1 MRWWKSD
8 KKRDPPNPPNPRDPR
23 KLTRVPKLRHLSDV
37 EIGNLKFKKEEE
49 LKRTSVSSYNGEVI
63 SPLPLPVPQ
72 NDEGGLRMSISS
84 LGFVSPRD
92 EVNGARGSDARSS
105 SASSSIFYT
114 SRIEPASETS
124 PRTQKTAP
132 FFRSPPTSVFSSP
145 GRSPYRH
152 GSVSNSAPAT
162 PYTNFVHVWSAP
174 ELPPYEHRSSN
185 FNANSSGNDSPVV
198 HPLPL
203 PPEVQL
209 TVEGQWQKR
218 KLIGSGTYGNVYEG
232 TNRLTGALCAM
243 KEVVL
248 VNDDSKSLECS
259 KQLKQEIEF
268 LSQFKHEN
276 IVQYYGSEI
285 IGDQFYIYLEYVH
298 PGSINKYV
306 QQHSGVMTE
315 SMIRNFTRH
324 ILNGLAYL
332 HSMNI
337 MHRDIKGANLLV
349 DAKGVVKLADFGMAK
364 HLSGLA
370 PNLSLKGTPYWMA
383 PEVVQATMNA
393 EVGYDT
399 AVDIW
404 SLGCTII
411 EMFTGKHPWE
421 GLEGAAA
428 MFKVMHTD
436 PQIPKELSPEGTDFL
451 HLCFKRN
458 PAERPTACALL
469 EHPFIKNLKH
479 YNMHGSIQAFA
490 GLKIQDKSKGRERSN
505 TFTSDPNARKKPLS
519 HGGSDHLA
527 SVIPPLPRSSPEALR
542 RPLAPPLSSFPRSPN
557 GSHPLHQEPM

>member
-8 KKRDPPNPPNPRDPR
+8 KKRDPPNPRR
-23 KLTRVPKLRHLSDV
+23 LTRAPKLRHLSDV

-49 LKRTSVSSYNGEVI
+49 LKRTSVSSYDGEVG
-63 SPLPLPVPQ
+63 SALPLPTPQ
-72 NDEGGLRMSISS
+72 DDVAGLRMSFSS
-84 LGFVSPRD
+84 LGLVSPRD
-92 EVNGARGSDARSS
+92 EANRARRRSDARSS
-105 SASSSIFYT
+105 SASSSSTLYPN
-114 SRIEPASETS
+114 RNDQANEMS

-132 FFRSPPTSVFSSP
+132 PFRSPPTSVFSSP
-145 GRSPYRH
+145 ARSPYRNN
-152 GSVSNSAPAT
+152 SVISSAPAT
-162 PYTNFVHVWSAP
+162 PNTNFLYVWSAP

-185 FNANSSGNDSPVV
+185 VSVSASGSESPFV

-209 TVEGQWQKR
+209 AVEGQWQKR

-232 TNRLTGALCAM
+232 TNRITGALCAM
-243 KEVVL
+243 KEVLL
-248 VNDDSKSLECS
+248 VHGNSKSQECT

-285 IGDQFYIYLEYVH
+285 VGDRFYIYLEYVH

-315 SMIRNFTRH
+315 SMIRSFTRH

-383 PEVVQATMNA
+383 PEVVQATLNT
-393 EVGYDT
+393 EGYDT

-411 EMFTGKHPWE
+411 EMFTGEHPWE
-421 GLEGAAA
+421 GLEGPAA

-436 PQIPKELSPEGTDFL
+436 PQIPEELSPEGKDFL

-458 PAERPTACALL
+458 PAERPTASALL

-479 YNMHGSIQAFA
+479 YSMHGSIQAFA
-490 GLKIQDKSKGRERSN
+490 GLKIQDKSKGKEKSK
-505 TFTSDPNARKKPLS
+505 TFKSDPTARKKPLS
-519 HGGSDHLA
+519 PGKPNHIA
-527 SVIPPLPRSSPEALR
+527 SVVPPLPRSSPEALL
-542 RPLAPPLSSFPRSPN
+542 RPLTPPLSSFSRSHN
-557 GSHPLHQEPM
+557 GSHILHQEPM